1 MLRIPRIRVSG
12 ENSKGFVALVGVG
25 MRRYTESALDKLSR
39 ATYDCAIPAVLVAVI
54 PSGGA

>member
-1 MLRIPRIRVSG
+1 
-12 ENSKGFVALVGVG
+12 
-25 MRRYTESALDKLSR
+25 MRHYTGNALDKLSR